1 MKIAVCLK
9 RVIDYNVKIRVKSDG
24 SGVDTMGVKMSMNP
38 FDEIAVEQAIRMK
51 EKGLATETVA
61 ITIGDKPCVETL
73 RAALAL
79 GIDRAI
85 HIETTQTHEPL
96 NIAKIL
102 KVVVERETPQLVLLG
117 KQAIDDDAN
126 QTPQMLAAL
135 LDWPQAVFASQLD
148 LQGNTLHVTRE
159 VDGGLEV
166 VTVTLPALVSVDLR
180 LNTPRFAS
188 LPNIMKAK
196 QKPLETIYAQDL
208 GLNLTPRVHILKTTE
223 PLKRTAGVRVES
235 VDALIAKLQLEAK
248 VIA

>member
-9 RVIDYNVKIRVKSDG
+9 RVIDYNVKIRIKSDG
-24 SGVDTMGVKMSMNP
+24 SGVDTAGVKMSMNP
-38 FDEIAVEQAIRMK
+38 FDENAVEEAVRMK
-51 EKGLATETVA
+51 EKGLASETLA
-61 ITIGDKPCVETL
+61 ITIGDKPCAETL
-73 RAALAL
+73 RSALAL

-96 NIAKIL
+96 NVAKIL
-102 KVVVERETPQLVLLG
+102 KIIIDREAPKLVLLG

-135 LDWPQAVFASQLD
+135 LDWPQAVFASKLD
-148 LQGNTLHVTRE
+148 LQGDVLQVTRE

-166 VTVTLPALVSVDLR
+166 VIVTLPALVSVDLR

-196 QKPLETIYAQDL
+196 QKPFEAINVEDL
-208 GLNLTPRVHILKTTE
+208 GLNLTPRIQVLKVSE
-223 PLKRTAGVRVES
+223 PPKRVAGIRVDN

-248 VIA
+248 VI